1 MKENDNIERSEI
13 VDDDLLEDISY
24 ELDVYISES
33 SDPRMT
39 YREEVVPFF
48 VSAINH
54 SFDNTMTTFEKTLL
68 AEIES
73 AWFSADAINKV
84 SLNNIRKEVKRYDES
99 LPIENINHR
108 YLAECL
114 KFLTSEF
121 YPEDENEHSISLIWS
136 IISGLLGAGIS
147 PEWLYGRLVE
157 SFSEHIS
164 DQYKNK

>member
-1 MKENDNIERSEI
+1 MKETNNIERNEI
-13 VDDDLLEDISY
+13 LDDDLFEDMSY
-24 ELDVYISES
+24 ELDAYISES

-48 VSAINH
+48 ISAINH
-54 SFDNTMTTFEKTLL
+54 SFDTRMTTCEKTLL
-68 AEIES
+68 AEIEF

-99 LPIENINHR
+99 LPIENITHR
-108 YLAECL
+108 YFAECL

-121 YPEDENEHSISLIWS
+121 YTEDENEHSISLIWL

-147 PEWLYGRLVE
+147 PEWLHGRLVE

-164 DQYKNK
+164 EQYKNK